1 MKYEKNKSVVH
12 AIKVLCSIAVFVCGL
27 YLSFPAEA
35 AGTFTEWGGTRLA
48 DYGSAVK
55 CHTVVNADGSTA
67 VMYSVWNGTQLSLY
81 VDSFSDSGSKLSHKS
96 VPLPGKS
103 WGGTVYRA
111 PDGCYYVLTGNSTD
125 IAFMSP
131 DTVRTGDSWA
141 WRPSAKRMFTPP
153 WHLRPET
160 VI

>member
-1 MKYEKNKSVVH
+1 MQYRSIRLWSV
-12 AIKVLCSIAVFVCGL
+12 
-27 YLSFPAEA
+27 SFIS
-35 AGTFTEWGGTRLA
+35 GRSRGNLHRVGGTRLA

-111 PDGCYYVLTGNSTD
+111 PDGCYYVLTGNSNGYRVLCLQIQCGLET
-125 IAFMSP
+125 AGRG
-131 DTVRTGDSWA
+131 VHQQKGCL
-141 WRPSAKRMFTPP
+141 
-153 WHLRPET
+153 HLLG
-160 VI
+160 I